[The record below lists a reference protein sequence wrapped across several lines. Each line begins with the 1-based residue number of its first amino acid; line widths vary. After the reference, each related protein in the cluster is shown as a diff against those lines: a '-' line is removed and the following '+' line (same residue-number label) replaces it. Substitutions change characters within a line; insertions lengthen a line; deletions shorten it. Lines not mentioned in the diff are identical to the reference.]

1 MCFEYFGVFG
11 RKNTLRYGLI
21 CGGFPVVGV
30 SGYLIFL
37 IIFNMCQPAGWI
49 FEKNIK
55 KLEKTSKKVSAPS
68 SKAEKNKVKNTRTK
82 SSTKRTSK
90 TKPVSII
97 EHYEL
102 PYRYNA
108 VSYTHLTLPTT
119 SRV

>member
-49 FEKNIK
+49 FEKKIAEFAII
-55 KLEKTSKKVSAPS
+55 LELNGYSDCLKI
-68 SKAEKNKVKNTRTK
+68 R
-82 SSTKRTSK
+82 
-90 TKPVSII
+90 
-97 EHYEL
+97 
-102 PYRYNA
+102 
-108 VSYTHLTLPTT
+108 
-119 SRV
+119 

>member
-37 IIFNMCQPAGWI
+37 RIFNMCQPAGWI

-55 KLEKTSKKVSAPS
+55 NIKIFFAGGDELPRKPEEITIFRRSVMYGG
-68 SKAEKNKVKNTRTK
+68 NTRNPVK
-82 SSTKRTSK
+82 SSQRGF
-90 TKPVSII
+90 
-97 EHYEL
+97 
-102 PYRYNA
+102 YRGR
-108 VSYTHLTLPTT
+108 LG
-119 SRV
+119 

>member
-1 MCFEYFGVFG
+1 MYFEYFGVFG

-55 KLEKTSKKVSAPS
+55 NIKIF
-68 SKAEKNKVKNTRTK
+68 VKNAWQTLDKHSEMRYTIIK
-82 SSTKRTSK
+82 KARG
-90 TKPVSII
+90 PV
-97 EHYEL
+97 H
-102 PYRYNA
+102 R
-108 VSYTHLTLPTT
+108 
-119 SRV
+119 

>member
-55 KLEKTSKKVSAPS
+55 NIKIFFAGGD
-68 SKAEKNKVKNTRTK
+68 
-82 SSTKRTSK
+82 
-90 TKPVSII
+90 
-97 EHYEL
+97 EL
-102 PYRYNA
+102 P
-108 VSYTHLTLPTT
+108 T
-119 SRV
+119 SELLREGYVW

>member
-55 KLEKTSKKVSAPS
+55 NIKIFFAGRDKLPRNPGEITIFRPPPKCGRNARSP
-68 SKAEKNKVKNTRTK
+68 VKCSQRGFYG
-82 SSTKRTSK
+82 
-90 TKPVSII
+90 
-97 EHYEL
+97 E
-102 PYRYNA
+102 
-108 VSYTHLTLPTT
+108 
-119 SRV
+119 

>member
-55 KLEKTSKKVSAPS
+55 NIKIFFAGGDELPRKPETGS
-68 SKAEKNKVKNTRTK
+68 KVKDAQFFGVLCLQI
-82 SSTKRTSK
+82 
-90 TKPVSII
+90 VSDM
-97 EHYEL
+97 
-102 PYRYNA
+102 P
-108 VSYTHLTLPTT
+108 
-119 SRV
+119 

>member
-55 KLEKTSKKVSAPS
+55 KFQFFFEK
-68 SKAEKNKVKNTRTK
+68 
-82 SSTKRTSK
+82 KRNLK
-90 TKPVSII
+90 FYV
-97 EHYEL
+97 E
-102 PYRYNA
+102 YN
-108 VSYTHLTLPTT
+108 
-119 SRV
+119 